1 MSMTNRARIAQRLV
15 DEFGYPEN
23 GALLV
28 ADRLAAVTGSL
39 ADQFAEWWRNG
50 TSPDLSVQGYTFG
63 SLTERGGMN
72 PIAAFLTLDW
82 LERDPQRAT
91 TSLRRGRDR
100 IALRSENP
108 ANERRLAL
116 YLDSNVVLDLAS
128 GTLPLPERL
137 AVESILDKARRGEIQ
152 IRIPKAVIS
161 ELHHLKSSSIAALI
175 ASLETPGSMQIVASS
190 AEPEWTSQVDEQL
203 FSELTVLAA
212 IDPRELEQ
220 VAEAIS
226 TGADIFLTMDKDLI

>member
-15 DEFGYPEN
+15 DEFEYPEI

-100 IALRSENP
+100 IALRPQNP
-108 ANERRLAL
+108 RKERRVAL
-116 YLDSNVVLDLAS
+116 YLGNNVMMDI
-128 GTLPLPERL
+128 GTSTLRLPRSL
-137 AVESILDKARRGEIQ
+137 AV
-152 IRIPKAVIS
+152 
-161 ELHHLKSSSIAALI
+161 
-175 ASLETPGSMQIVASS
+175 
-190 AEPEWTSQVDEQL
+190 
-203 FSELTVLAA
+203 AA
-212 IDPRELEQ
+212 IFPHARQ
-220 VAEAIS
+220 
-226 TGADIFLTMDKDLI
+226 